1 MLEHLRAV
9 LWKHRLLNSC
19 EDQFS
24 SVDAQFPV
32 RPDSIT
38 DPCWI
43 ADRTEHLRIQ
53 SRSSGTKAASATHSK
68 GRV

>member
-1 MLEHLRAV
+1 MLAHMRAV
-9 LWKHRLLNSC
+9 LRKRFLNSC

-38 DPCWI
+38 DPCWVV
-43 ADRTEHLRIQ
+43 DRTEHLRIQ
-53 SRSSGTKAASATHSK
+53 SRSSGSEAASATHGK